1 MAAVLRSQ
9 FIKLEVTNKE
19 EAPAMEN
26 YTPYANN
33 LQNSLGA
40 RVTTEVYN
48 ALKDR
53 AEIVD
58 NRSMFY

>member
-1 MAAVLRSQ
+1 
-9 FIKLEVTNKE
+9 
-19 EAPAMEN
+19 MEN